1 MEIIKNVM
9 FKRCAAY
16 ILDVYFVTITQIILF
31 TLLDYLFFGIV
42 NLMSVILKY
51 KISVLINSILYFFFC
66 EYFFSKTLGKKVFKL
81 KVVYKKSRFSSAVIR
96 IITRMFPL
104 DLFFILINS
113 NQPLHDILAKTDVK
127 EYL

>member
-1 MEIIKNVM
+1 MEIIRKVM

-31 TLLDYLFFGIV
+31 TLLDYLFFGIL
-42 NLMSVILKY
+42 NLMSVMIKY

-66 EYFFSKTLGKKVFKL
+66 EYFFSKTLGKRVFKL
-81 KVVYKKSRFSSAVIR
+81 KVVYMKSRFSSAVIR
-96 IITRMFPL
+96 TVTRMFPF
-104 DLFFILINS
+104 DLFFVLIND